1 MPMPK
6 QMQQFQ
12 LASQKVM
19 YCQNSR
25 LRAKAPNI
33 PAFPSQTGTAAN
45 DSVISPCSLYLY
57 SEDMEETSKALSFQ
71 SFISGDSV
79 SHCFPS
85 LLSLS
90 NTEFLHHFRNHSN
103 TGYCFP
109 KPLKR
114 CVNLVML
121 NKPS

>member
-12 LASQKVM
+12 LASQKVT

-25 LRAKAPNI
+25 LRAKAPPPRFHIMERQAANI

-57 SEDMEETSKALSFQ
+57 SQDMEETSKALSF
-71 SFISGDSV
+71 
-79 SHCFPS
+79 
-85 LLSLS
+85 
-90 NTEFLHHFRNHSN
+90 
-103 TGYCFP
+103 
-109 KPLKR
+109 
-114 CVNLVML
+114 
-121 NKPS
+121 